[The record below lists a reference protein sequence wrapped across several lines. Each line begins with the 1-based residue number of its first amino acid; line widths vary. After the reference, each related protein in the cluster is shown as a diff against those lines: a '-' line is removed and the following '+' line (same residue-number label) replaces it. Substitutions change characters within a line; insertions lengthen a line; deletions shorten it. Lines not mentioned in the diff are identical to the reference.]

1 MVVNA
6 TGIWAAEHAPGLT
19 MTASRGSHLVLRAAS
34 LGWPRAVVSTAVPG
48 HFGRFVFAIP
58 HTDGL
63 VHIGLTDE
71 PAPGADGV
79 APAVPTAD
87 ETFLL
92 ETMSRAFARRLTPA
106 DVVGRYAGL
115 RPLVSAGGGGTAD
128 ISRRH
133 LLLTPDGG
141 PLTIAGG
148 KLTTYRLMA
157 RDAVDAV
164 ARRLGTDSP
173 SRTATLPLLGA
184 ASAAELRTVPASP
197 DLVRRYGTLASEV
210 AALAQREPWLA
221 SPVVPGRSTI
231 AAEFAYGVLAEG
243 ALTAEDLVERRT
255 RLSLVDADRP
265 IALDVARRVL
275 DWATS
280 RPHSRSVT
288 LDS

>member
-1 MVVNA
+1 M
-6 TGIWAAEHAPGLT
+6 
-19 MTASRGSHLVLRAAS
+19 
-34 LGWPRAVVSTAVPG
+34 
-48 HFGRFVFAIP
+48 
-58 HTDGL
+58 
-63 VHIGLTDE
+63 
-71 PAPGADGV
+71 
-79 APAVPTAD
+79 
-87 ETFLL
+87 
-92 ETMSRAFARRLTPA
+92 
-106 DVVGRYAGL
+106 
-115 RPLVSAGGGGTAD
+115 
-128 ISRRH
+128 
-133 LLLTPDGG
+133 
-141 PLTIAGG
+141 
-148 KLTTYRLMA
+148 
-157 RDAVDAV
+157 
-164 ARRLGTDSP
+164 
-173 SRTATLPLLGA
+173 
-184 ASAAELRTVPASP
+184 PASP